1 MEKLDRRRFL
11 LKSCRWCMGVGGLLV
26 AGNLISCTNGDV
38 NTGVET
44 YETPT
49 NNEQGSLRE
58 NPASSEQVETELA
71 VRINERCTGCGKCTR
86 GICPEDAIQ
95 LVGRQAVITAACKSC
110 GRCIS
115 VCPNGAIEY
124 VELARLGS
132 SPVRV

>member
-26 AGNLISCTNGDV
+26 AGNLISCTNGEVD
-38 NTGVET
+38 TGVT
-44 YETPT
+44 T
-49 NNEQGSLRE
+49 QE
-58 NPASSEQVETELA
+58 NPASNDQGSSLDNPISSEQEATELA

-86 GICPEDAIQ
+86 GVCPEDAIQ
-95 LVGRQAVITAACKSC
+95 LVGREAVITAACQSC

-132 SPVRV
+132 NPARA